1 MKEVELLK
9 NRKGLM
15 EDDDFAQAV
24 IEQVRLE
31 LAEDPDQAEEFS
43 DWWSLSVEIQGRVVD
58 INAYSGIY
66 ATDEGL
72 HFTIYATIES
82 GDGTISTDV
91 GTILGRADVTS
102 EEDTFE
108 LCEAYNCYLQ
118 EDGSGSFEEVQ
129 KRLDELLIELDNYA
143 FIDITEEAKS
153 KIDKNKVQLS
163 AFMNATYKK
172 KK

>member
-1 MKEVELLK
+1 MKELELFK
-9 NRKGLM
+9 NRKGVM

-24 IEQVRLE
+24 IEQVRAE
-31 LAEDPDQAEEFS
+31 LAEDPDQAEEFA
-43 DWWSLSVEIQGRVVD
+43 DWWLLGAEIEGQIVD

-102 EEDTFE
+102 EEDTTTLFWE
-108 LCEAYNCYLQ
+108 GVAECVWN
-118 EDGSGSFEEVQ
+118 
-129 KRLDELLIELDNYA
+129 
-143 FIDITEEAKS
+143 
-153 KIDKNKVQLS
+153 
-163 AFMNATYKK
+163 
-172 KK
+172 

>member
-1 MKEVELLK
+1 
-9 NRKGLM
+9 M

-43 DWWSLSVEIQGRVVD
+43 DWWLLSVEIQGRVVD

-66 ATDEGL
+66 ADEVGL

-82 GDGTISTDV
+82 VDVTISTDV

-102 EEDTFE
+102 EED
-108 LCEAYNCYLQ
+108 A
-118 EDGSGSFEEVQ
+118 
-129 KRLDELLIELDNYA
+129 IEL
-143 FIDITEEAKS
+143 FGEGVTECVW
-153 KIDKNKVQLS
+153 N
-163 AFMNATYKK
+163 
-172 KK
+172 

>member
-1 MKEVELLK
+1 MKEIKLLK
-9 NRKGLM
+9 NRKGVM
-15 EDDDFAQAV
+15 ENDDFAWAV
-24 IEQVRLE
+24 IEQVIAE

-72 HFTIYATIES
+72 HFAIYATIEN

-108 LCEAYNCYLQ
+108 LFGE
-118 EDGSGSFEEVQ
+118 GV
-129 KRLDELLIELDNYA
+129 
-143 FIDITEEAKS
+143 TECVW
-153 KIDKNKVQLS
+153 N
-163 AFMNATYKK
+163 
-172 KK
+172 

>member
-1 MKEVELLK
+1 MKEVKLLK

-43 DWWSLSVEIQGRVVD
+43 DWWLGAEIEGRIVD

-72 HFTIYATIES
+72 HFTIYATVENW
-82 GDGTISTDV
+82 DGTVSTDV
-91 GTILGRADVTS
+91 GNVLGSADVTS
-102 EEDTFE
+102 EEDTTTLFGE
-108 LCEAYNCYLQ
+108 
-118 EDGSGSFEEVQ
+118 GV
-129 KRLDELLIELDNYA
+129 
-143 FIDITEEAKS
+143 TECVW
-153 KIDKNKVQLS
+153 N
-163 AFMNATYKK
+163 
-172 KK
+172 